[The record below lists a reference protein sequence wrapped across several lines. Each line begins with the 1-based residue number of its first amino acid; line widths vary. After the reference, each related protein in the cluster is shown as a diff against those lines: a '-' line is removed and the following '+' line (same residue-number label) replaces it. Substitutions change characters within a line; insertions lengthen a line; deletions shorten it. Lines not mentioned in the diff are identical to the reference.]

1 VVVKFAGAGATPA
14 EVLPR
19 LDMEVETLIDGWRV
33 FSPEPGP
40 LAQHIAAR
48 TAALGLRIESLN
60 TLSPTLEEVFVSIT
74 GGVHGRG

>member
-1 VVVKFAGAGATPA
+1 
-14 EVLPR
+14 
-19 LDMEVETLIDGWRV
+19 MEIETLVDGWRV

-60 TLSPTLEEVFVSIT
+60 TVSPTLEEVFVSIT
-74 GGVHGRG
+74 GGAHGHA